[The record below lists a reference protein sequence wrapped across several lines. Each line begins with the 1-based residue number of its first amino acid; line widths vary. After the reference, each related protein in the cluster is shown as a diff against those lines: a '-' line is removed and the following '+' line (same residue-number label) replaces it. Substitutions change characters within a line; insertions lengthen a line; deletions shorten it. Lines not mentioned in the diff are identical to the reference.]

1 MKILFAFGL
10 GYSATA
16 LARNLAKQNWRIYGT
31 SQTKLGATKIS
42 ELGYR
47 GFVFNDLAPSDIPNG
62 AHWVVSIPPDQDGCP
77 VVRKMANHAI
87 TASSITYLSTT
98 GVYGDLGGGW
108 AFEWTEV
115 NPLRQRS
122 VNRVIAE
129 NQWKELRRDAT
140 LVRLPGIYGPSRN
153 SLERVRQG
161 KATRIE
167 KLGQI
172 FSRIHVDDLAIGLEA
187 ILLTADTC
195 GVLHLTDDYPA
206 PQADVIAYAAELLGL
221 EVPPLQKFD
230 STDLSPMAREFY
242 SESKRVSNARA
253 KSLLGW
259 KPNFPS
265 FREGLAGLNRLTA
278 HGQST
283 SEVA

>member
-16 LARNLAKQNWRIYGT
+16 LARNLAKQNWQIYGT

-47 GFVFNDLAPSDIPNG
+47 GVVFDDLAPSDIPNG
-62 AHWVVSIPPDQDGCP
+62 AHWLVSIPPDQDGCP
-77 VVRKMANHAI
+77 VVRKIANHTT
-87 TASSITYLSTT
+87 TASSVTYLSTT

-122 VNRVIAE
+122 VRRVVAE
-129 NQWKELRRDAT
+129 NQWKKLRSDAT
-140 LVRLPGIYGPSRN
+140 LVRLPGIYGPSR
-153 SLERVRQG
+153 SPLERVRQG
-161 KATRIE
+161 KARRVE
-167 KLGQI
+167 KRGQI

-187 ILLTADTC
+187 ILLNADTC

-206 PQADVIAYAAELLGL
+206 PQADVIAYAAELLGV
-221 EVPPLQKFD
+221 EVPPLQAFD
-230 STDLSPMAREFY
+230 SADLSPMAREFY

-259 KPNFPS
+259 MPKFPS
-265 FREGLAGLNRLTA
+265 FREGLADINRLEA
-278 HGQST
+278 HREST
-283 SEVA
+283 SEAA

>member
-16 LARNLAKQNWRIYGT
+16 LASNLAKQNWQIYGT

-47 GFVFNDLAPSDIPNG
+47 GFVFDDLAPSDIPTG
-62 AHWVVSIPPDQDGCP
+62 AHWLVSIPPDQHGCP
-77 VVRKMANHAI
+77 AARKMANHTV

-122 VNRVIAE
+122 VSRVIAE
-129 NQWKELRRDAT
+129 NQWKKLRSNAT
-140 LVRLPGIYGPSRN
+140 LVRLPGIYGPSR
-153 SLERVRQG
+153 SSVERVRQG
-161 KATRIE
+161 TARRID
-167 KLGQI
+167 KPGQV

-187 ILLTADTC
+187 ILRNTDTS

-206 PQADVIAYAAELLGL
+206 PQADVIAYTAELLGL
-221 EVPPLQKFD
+221 EVPPLQTFD
-230 STDLSPMAREFY
+230 STDLSPMAREFFT
-242 SESKRVSNARA
+242 ESKRVSNARA

-259 KPNFPS
+259 KPKFTS
-265 FREGLAGLNRLTA
+265 FREGIADINRLTA
-278 HGQST
+278 HGEST
-283 SEVA
+283 SEPM

>member
-16 LARNLAKQNWRIYGT
+16 LARNLAKQNWQIYGT

-42 ELGYR
+42 GLGYR
-47 GFVFNDLAPSDIPNG
+47 GFVFDDLAPSEIPNG
-62 AHWVVSIPPDQDGCP
+62 AHWLVSIPPDRDGCP
-77 VVRKMANHAI
+77 VVRKIANHTI

-122 VNRVIAE
+122 LNRVTAE
-129 NQWKELRRDAT
+129 NQWRELRSDAT

-161 KATRIE
+161 TARRIE
-167 KLGQI
+167 KLGQV
-172 FSRIHVDDLAIGLEA
+172 FSRIHVDDLAKGLEA
-187 ILLTADTC
+187 ILRNADAS
-195 GVLHLTDDYPA
+195 GVLHLTDDCPA

-221 EVPPLQKFD
+221 EAPPLQAFD
-230 STDLSPMAREFY
+230 SADLSPMAREFF

-259 KPNFPS
+259 RPKFRS
-265 FREGLAGLNRLTA
+265 FREGIADIIRLTA
-278 HGQST
+278 HAKST
-283 SEVA
+283 SEGA